1 MSAASGRPT
10 PWISTT
16 SSWTPS
22 ACSRILMTFGS
33 ITRKNSACI
42 SLVIDKDKT
51 SYEALLALSAM
62 LKVSSNAY
70 KDERGYKFRL
80 MNLYSSTVSFG
91 AVRYGNKY
99 LFNIL
104 LECPLDKFIESSFSS
119 LESKVF
125 KTYKDLIYKGFAHDE
140 AKLMLVKGR
149 MIRDNGDTTANPFF
163 MALEGLRKNFFPEA
177 TFGYPPCGD
186 NTRIMSLTFDDLE
199 KALEAVR
206 KADAYIGSV
215 GFQKKGREFGKLFSI
230 GEKAP
235 EWKFDISVEDK
246 VSDLSLIKDGI
257 TSSCIAI
264 GYQIEAEQG
273 NKGHALKNILSKV
286 LSDDNS
292 PLFQGLREEKG
303 LTYGVDVSFPKGDKA
318 MIVSSVIDAKNV
330 DEFIK
335 TTDKLLSTC
344 AESITQERLDDIK
357 KAIKTS
363 IDDMFG
369 EPTTYALALNKSVL
383 NQSPSTAD
391 ELMKLYDSITLDD
404 VKDAIKS
411 LKKVGSFTVN
421 PSKEN

>member
-1 MSAASGRPT
+1 MNKYSGLILRP
-10 PWISTT
+10 SGE
-16 SSWTPS
+16 
-22 ACSRILMTFGS
+22 F
-33 ITRKNSACI
+33 RKNSACI

-51 SYEALLALSAM
+51 SYEALLALSVM

-70 KDERGYKFRL
+70 KDERGYKLRL

-186 NTRIMSLTFDDLE
+186 NTKIMSLTFDDLE

>member
-1 MSAASGRPT
+1 MNKYSGLILRP
-10 PWISTT
+10 SGE
-16 SSWTPS
+16 
-22 ACSRILMTFGS
+22 F
-33 ITRKNSACI
+33 RKNSACI

-51 SYEALLALSAM
+51 SYEALLALSVM
-62 LKVSSNAY
+62 LKVLSNAY
-70 KDERGYKFRL
+70 KDERGYKLRL

-125 KTYKDLIYKGFAHDE
+125 KTYKDLIYKGFDHDE

-273 NKGHALKNILSKV
+273 NKGHALKKILSKV

>member
-1 MSAASGRPT
+1 MNKYSGLILRP
-10 PWISTT
+10 SGE
-16 SSWTPS
+16 
-22 ACSRILMTFGS
+22 F
-33 ITRKNSACI
+33 RKNSACI

-51 SYEALLALSAM
+51 SYEALLALSVM

-70 KDERGYKFRL
+70 KDERGYKLRL

-335 TTDKLLSTC
+335 TTDQLLSTC

-363 IDDMFG
+363 IDDIFG

-391 ELMKLYDSITLDD
+391 ELMKLYDSITLGD

>member
-1 MSAASGRPT
+1 MNKYSGLILRP
-10 PWISTT
+10 SGE
-16 SSWTPS
+16 
-22 ACSRILMTFGS
+22 F
-33 ITRKNSACI
+33 RKNSACI

-51 SYEALLALSAM
+51 SYEALLALSVM

-70 KDERGYKFRL
+70 KDERGYKLRL

-330 DEFIK
+330 EEFIK

-369 EPTTYALALNKSVL
+369 EPTTYALALNKSAL

-391 ELMKLYDSITLDD
+391 ELMKLYDSITLGD

>member
-1 MSAASGRPT
+1 MNKYSGLILRP
-10 PWISTT
+10 SGE
-16 SSWTPS
+16 
-22 ACSRILMTFGS
+22 F
-33 ITRKNSACI
+33 RKNSACI

-51 SYEALLALSAM
+51 SYEALLALSVM

-70 KDERGYKFRL
+70 KDERGYKLRL

-215 GFQKKGREFGKLFSI
+215 GFQRKGREFGKLFSI

-303 LTYGVDVSFPKGDKA
+303 LTYGVDVSFPKGDKV

-330 DEFIK
+330 EEFIK

>member
-1 MSAASGRPT
+1 MNKYSGLILRP
-10 PWISTT
+10 SGE
-16 SSWTPS
+16 
-22 ACSRILMTFGS
+22 F
-33 ITRKNSACI
+33 RKNSACI

-51 SYEALLALSAM
+51 SYEALLALSVM

-70 KDERGYKFRL
+70 KDERGYKLRL

-199 KALEAVR
+199 KALDAVR

-344 AESITQERLDDIK
+344 AESITQDRLDDIK

-391 ELMKLYDSITLDD
+391 ELMKLYDSITLGD

>member
-1 MSAASGRPT
+1 MNKYSGLILRP
-10 PWISTT
+10 SGE
-16 SSWTPS
+16 
-22 ACSRILMTFGS
+22 F
-33 ITRKNSACI
+33 RKNSACI

-51 SYEALLALSAM
+51 SYEALLALSVM

-70 KDERGYKFRL
+70 KDERGYKLRL

-369 EPTTYALALNKSVL
+369 EPTTYALGLNKSVL

>member
-1 MSAASGRPT
+1 MNKYSGLILRP
-10 PWISTT
+10 SGE
-16 SSWTPS
+16 
-22 ACSRILMTFGS
+22 F
-33 ITRKNSACI
+33 RKNSACI

-51 SYEALLALSAM
+51 SYEALLALSVM

-70 KDERGYKFRL
+70 KDERGYKLRL

-215 GFQKKGREFGKLFSI
+215 GFQKKGREFGKLFNI

-335 TTDKLLSTC
+335 TTDQLLSTC

-391 ELMKLYDSITLDD
+391 ELMKLYDSITLGD

>member
-1 MSAASGRPT
+1 MNKYSGLILRP
-10 PWISTT
+10 SGE
-16 SSWTPS
+16 
-22 ACSRILMTFGS
+22 F
-33 ITRKNSACI
+33 RKNSACI

-51 SYEALLALSAM
+51 CYEALLALSVM

-70 KDERGYKFRL
+70 KDERGYKLRL

-104 LECPLDKFIESSFSS
+104 LECPLDKYIESSFSS

-125 KTYKDLIYKGFAHDE
+125 KTYKDLIYKGFDHDE

-246 VSDLSLIKDGI
+246 VSDLSLIKNGI

-369 EPTTYALALNKSVL
+369 EPTTYGLALNKSVL

>member
-1 MSAASGRPT
+1 MNKYSGLILRP
-10 PWISTT
+10 SGE
-16 SSWTPS
+16 
-22 ACSRILMTFGS
+22 F
-33 ITRKNSACI
+33 RKNSACI
-42 SLVIDKDKT
+42 SLIIDKDKT
-51 SYEALLALSAM
+51 SYEALLALSVM

-70 KDERGYKFRL
+70 KDERGYKLRL

>member
-1 MSAASGRPT
+1 MNKYSGLILRP
-10 PWISTT
+10 SGE
-16 SSWTPS
+16 
-22 ACSRILMTFGS
+22 F
-33 ITRKNSACI
+33 RKNSACI
-42 SLVIDKDKT
+42 SLIIDKDKT
-51 SYEALLALSAM
+51 SYEALLALSVM

-70 KDERGYKFRL
+70 KDERGYKLRL

-246 VSDLSLIKDGI
+246 VSDLSLIKDEI

-330 DEFIK
+330 NEFIK
-335 TTDKLLSTC
+335 TTDQLLSTC

-411 LKKVGSFTVN
+411 LKKVGSFTIN

>member
-1 MSAASGRPT
+1 MNKYSGLILRP
-10 PWISTT
+10 SGE
-16 SSWTPS
+16 
-22 ACSRILMTFGS
+22 F
-33 ITRKNSACI
+33 RKNSACI
-42 SLVIDKDKT
+42 SLVIDKEKT
-51 SYEALLALSAM
+51 SYEALLALSVM

-70 KDERGYKFRL
+70 KDERGYKLRL

-235 EWKFDISVEDK
+235 EWKFDISVEGK

-330 DEFIK
+330 NEFIK

-357 KAIKTS
+357 RAIKTS

>member
-1 MSAASGRPT
+1 MNKYSGLILRP
-10 PWISTT
+10 SGE
-16 SSWTPS
+16 
-22 ACSRILMTFGS
+22 F
-33 ITRKNSACI
+33 RKNSACI
-42 SLVIDKDKT
+42 SLIIDKDKT
-51 SYEALLALSAM
+51 SYEALLALSVM
-62 LKVSSNAY
+62 LKVSSNAF
-70 KDERGYKFRL
+70 KDERGYKLRL

-199 KALEAVR
+199 KALDAVR

-215 GFQKKGREFGKLFSI
+215 GFQKKGREFGKLFNI

-246 VSDLSLIKDGI
+246 VSDLALIKDGI

-330 DEFIK
+330 NEFIK
-335 TTDKLLSTC
+335 TTDQLLSTC

-411 LKKVGSFTVN
+411 LKKVGSFTIN

>member
-1 MSAASGRPT
+1 MNKYSGLILRP
-10 PWISTT
+10 SGE
-16 SSWTPS
+16 
-22 ACSRILMTFGS
+22 F
-33 ITRKNSACI
+33 RKNSACI
-42 SLVIDKDKT
+42 SLIIDKDKT
-51 SYEALLALSAM
+51 SYEALLALSVM

-70 KDERGYKFRL
+70 KDERGYKLRL

-163 MALEGLRKNFFPEA
+163 MAIEGLRKNFFPEA

-235 EWKFDISVEDK
+235 EWKFDISIEDK

-330 DEFIK
+330 NEFIK
-335 TTDKLLSTC
+335 TTDQLLSSC

-411 LKKVGSFTVN
+411 LKKVGSFTIN

>member
-1 MSAASGRPT
+1 MNKYSGLILRP
-10 PWISTT
+10 SGE
-16 SSWTPS
+16 
-22 ACSRILMTFGS
+22 F
-33 ITRKNSACI
+33 RKNSACI

-51 SYEALLALSAM
+51 SYEALLALSVM

-70 KDERGYKFRL
+70 KDERGYKLRL

-206 KADAYIGSV
+206 EADAYIGSV

>member
-1 MSAASGRPT
+1 MNKYSGLILRP
-10 PWISTT
+10 SGE
-16 SSWTPS
+16 
-22 ACSRILMTFGS
+22 F
-33 ITRKNSACI
+33 RKNSACI
-42 SLVIDKDKT
+42 SLVIDKDKA
-51 SYEALLALSAM
+51 SYEALLALSVM

-70 KDERGYKFRL
+70 KDERGYKLRL

-104 LECPLDKFIESSFSS
+104 LECPLDKFIESSFFS

-330 DEFIK
+330 NEFIK
-335 TTDKLLSTC
+335 TTDQLLSTC

-391 ELMKLYDSITLDD
+391 ELMKLYDSITLGD

-411 LKKVGSFTVN
+411 LKKVGSFTIN

>member
-1 MSAASGRPT
+1 MNKYSGLILR
-10 PWISTT
+10 
-16 SSWTPS
+16 SSGE
-22 ACSRILMTFGS
+22 F
-33 ITRKNSACI
+33 RKNSACI
-42 SLVIDKDKT
+42 SLIIDKDKT
-51 SYEALLALSAM
+51 SYEALLALSVM

-70 KDERGYKFRL
+70 KDERGYKLRL

-335 TTDKLLSTC
+335 TTDQLLSTC

-411 LKKVGSFTVN
+411 LKKVGSFTIN

>member
-1 MSAASGRPT
+1 MNKYSGLILRP
-10 PWISTT
+10 SGE
-16 SSWTPS
+16 
-22 ACSRILMTFGS
+22 F
-33 ITRKNSACI
+33 RKNSACI
-42 SLVIDKDKT
+42 SLIIDKDKT
-51 SYEALLALSAM
+51 SYEALLALSVM
-62 LKVSSNAY
+62 LKVSSNAF
-70 KDERGYKFRL
+70 KDERGYKLRL

-246 VSDLSLIKDGI
+246 VSDLALIKDGI

-330 DEFIK
+330 NEFIK
-335 TTDKLLSTC
+335 TTDQLLSTC

-369 EPTTYALALNKSVL
+369 EPTTYALALNKSVF

>member
-1 MSAASGRPT
+1 MNKYSGLILRP
-10 PWISTT
+10 SGE
-16 SSWTPS
+16 
-22 ACSRILMTFGS
+22 F
-33 ITRKNSACI
+33 RKNSACI

-51 SYEALLALSAM
+51 SYEALLALSVM

-70 KDERGYKFRL
+70 KDERGYKLRL

-215 GFQKKGREFGKLFSI
+215 GFQKKGKEFGKLFSI

-264 GYQIEAEQG
+264 GYQIKAEQG

-391 ELMKLYDSITLDD
+391 ELMKLYDSITLGD

>member
-1 MSAASGRPT
+1 MNKYSGLILRP
-10 PWISTT
+10 SGE
-16 SSWTPS
+16 
-22 ACSRILMTFGS
+22 F
-33 ITRKNSACI
+33 RKNSACI

-51 SYEALLALSAM
+51 SYEALLALSVM

-70 KDERGYKFRL
+70 KDERGHKLRL

-104 LECPLDKFIESSFSS
+104 LECPLDKFIESSFFS

-292 PLFQGLREEKG
+292 PLFLGLREEKG

-330 DEFIK
+330 NEFIK
-335 TTDKLLSTC
+335 ATDQLLSTC

-369 EPTTYALALNKSVL
+369 EPTTYALALNKSFL

-391 ELMKLYDSITLDD
+391 ELMKLYDSITLGD

>member
-1 MSAASGRPT
+1 MNKYSGLILRP
-10 PWISTT
+10 SGE
-16 SSWTPS
+16 
-22 ACSRILMTFGS
+22 F
-33 ITRKNSACI
+33 RKNSACI
-42 SLVIDKDKT
+42 SLVIDKEKT
-51 SYEALLALSAM
+51 SYEALLALSVM

-70 KDERGYKFRL
+70 KDERGYKLRL

-215 GFQKKGREFGKLFSI
+215 GFQKKGREFGKLFNI

-330 DEFIK
+330 NEFIK
-335 TTDKLLSTC
+335 TTDQLLSTC

-411 LKKVGSFTVN
+411 LKKVGSFTIN

>member
-1 MSAASGRPT
+1 MNKYSGLILRP
-10 PWISTT
+10 SGE
-16 SSWTPS
+16 
-22 ACSRILMTFGS
+22 F
-33 ITRKNSACI
+33 RKNSACI
-42 SLVIDKDKT
+42 SLIIDKDKT
-51 SYEALLALSAM
+51 SYEALLALSVM
-62 LKVSSNAY
+62 LKVSSNAF
-70 KDERGYKFRL
+70 KDERGYKLRL

-163 MALEGLRKNFFPEA
+163 MAIEGLRKNFFPEA

-199 KALEAVR
+199 KVLEAVR

-335 TTDKLLSTC
+335 TTDQLLSTC

-411 LKKVGSFTVN
+411 LKKVGSFTIN

>member
-1 MSAASGRPT
+1 MNKYSGLILRP
-10 PWISTT
+10 SGE
-16 SSWTPS
+16 
-22 ACSRILMTFGS
+22 F
-33 ITRKNSACI
+33 RKNSACI
-42 SLVIDKDKT
+42 SLIIDKDKT
-51 SYEALLALSAM
+51 SYEALLALSVM

-70 KDERGYKFRL
+70 KDERGYKLRL

-206 KADAYIGSV
+206 EADAYIGSV
-215 GFQKKGREFGKLFSI
+215 GFQKKGREFGKLFNI

-335 TTDKLLSTC
+335 TTDQLLSTC

-411 LKKVGSFTVN
+411 LKKVGSFTIN

>member
-1 MSAASGRPT
+1 MNKYSGLILRP
-10 PWISTT
+10 SGE
-16 SSWTPS
+16 
-22 ACSRILMTFGS
+22 F
-33 ITRKNSACI
+33 RKNSACI

-51 SYEALLALSAM
+51 CYEALLALSVM

-70 KDERGYKFRL
+70 KDERGYKLRL

-125 KTYKDLIYKGFAHDE
+125 KTYKDLIYKGFDHDE

-303 LTYGVDVSFPKGDKA
+303 LTYGVDVSFPKGDKV

-391 ELMKLYDSITLDD
+391 ELMKLYDSITLGD

-411 LKKVGSFTVN
+411 LKKVGSFTIN

>member
-1 MSAASGRPT
+1 MNKYSGLILRP
-10 PWISTT
+10 SGE
-16 SSWTPS
+16 
-22 ACSRILMTFGS
+22 F
-33 ITRKNSACI
+33 RKNSACI
-42 SLVIDKDKT
+42 SLIIDKDKT
-51 SYEALLALSAM
+51 SYEALLALSVM

-70 KDERGYKFRL
+70 KDERGYKLRL

-163 MALEGLRKNFFPEA
+163 MAIEGLRKNFFPEA

-235 EWKFDISVEDK
+235 EWKFDISVKDK

-330 DEFIK
+330 NEFIK
-335 TTDKLLSTC
+335 TTDQLLSTC

-411 LKKVGSFTVN
+411 LKKVGSFTIN

>member
-1 MSAASGRPT
+1 MNKYSGLILRP
-10 PWISTT
+10 SGE
-16 SSWTPS
+16 
-22 ACSRILMTFGS
+22 F
-33 ITRKNSACI
+33 RKNSACI

-51 SYEALLALSAM
+51 SYEALLALSVM

-70 KDERGYKFRL
+70 KDERGYKLRL

-199 KALEAVR
+199 KALDAVR

-330 DEFIK
+330 EEFIK

-383 NQSPSTAD
+383 NESPSTAD

>member
-1 MSAASGRPT
+1 MNKYSGLILRP
-10 PWISTT
+10 SGE
-16 SSWTPS
+16 
-22 ACSRILMTFGS
+22 F
-33 ITRKNSACI
+33 RKNSACI
-42 SLVIDKDKT
+42 SLIIDKDKT
-51 SYEALLALSAM
+51 SYEALLALSVM
-62 LKVSSNAY
+62 LKVSSNAF
-70 KDERGYKFRL
+70 KDERGYKLRL

-330 DEFIK
+330 NEFIK
-335 TTDKLLSTC
+335 TTDQLLSTC

>member
-1 MSAASGRPT
+1 MNKYSGLILRP
-10 PWISTT
+10 SGE
-16 SSWTPS
+16 
-22 ACSRILMTFGS
+22 F
-33 ITRKNSACI
+33 RKNSACI
-42 SLVIDKDKT
+42 SLIIDKDKT
-51 SYEALLALSAM
+51 SYEALLALSVM

-70 KDERGYKFRL
+70 KDERGYKLRL

-163 MALEGLRKNFFPEA
+163 MAIEGLRKNFFPEA

-330 DEFIK
+330 NEFIK
-335 TTDKLLSTC
+335 TTDQLLSTC

-411 LKKVGSFTVN
+411 LKKVGSFTIN

>member
-1 MSAASGRPT
+1 MNKYSGLILRP
-10 PWISTT
+10 SGE
-16 SSWTPS
+16 
-22 ACSRILMTFGS
+22 F
-33 ITRKNSACI
+33 RKNSACI

-51 SYEALLALSAM
+51 SYEALLALSVM

-70 KDERGYKFRL
+70 KDERGYKLRL

-186 NTRIMSLTFDDLE
+186 NMRIMSLTFDDLE

-215 GFQKKGREFGKLFSI
+215 GFQRKGREFGKLFSI

-330 DEFIK
+330 EEFIK

>member
-1 MSAASGRPT
+1 MNKYSGLILRP
-10 PWISTT
+10 SGE
-16 SSWTPS
+16 
-22 ACSRILMTFGS
+22 F
-33 ITRKNSACI
+33 RKNSACI
-42 SLVIDKDKT
+42 SLVIDKYKT
-51 SYEALLALSAM
+51 SYEALLALSVM

-70 KDERGYKFRL
+70 KDERGYKLRL

-292 PLFQGLREEKG
+292 PLFLGLREEKG

-330 DEFIK
+330 NEFIK
-335 TTDKLLSTC
+335 TTDQLLSTC

-391 ELMKLYDSITLDD
+391 ELMKLYDSITLGD

-411 LKKVGSFTVN
+411 LKKVGSFTIN

>member
-1 MSAASGRPT
+1 MNKYSGLILRP
-10 PWISTT
+10 SGE
-16 SSWTPS
+16 
-22 ACSRILMTFGS
+22 F
-33 ITRKNSACI
+33 RKNSACI

-51 SYEALLALSAM
+51 SYEALLALSVM

-70 KDERGYKFRL
+70 KDERGYKLRL

-91 AVRYGNKY
+91 AARYGNKY

-330 DEFIK
+330 NEFIK
-335 TTDKLLSTC
+335 TTDQLLSTC

-357 KAIKTS
+357 KAKKTS

>member
-1 MSAASGRPT
+1 MNKYSGLILRP
-10 PWISTT
+10 SGE
-16 SSWTPS
+16 
-22 ACSRILMTFGS
+22 F
-33 ITRKNSACI
+33 RKNSACI

-51 SYEALLALSAM
+51 SYEALLALSVM

-70 KDERGYKFRL
+70 KDERGYKLRL

-264 GYQIEAEQG
+264 GYQVEAEQG

-330 DEFIK
+330 NEFIK
-335 TTDKLLSTC
+335 TTDQLLSTC

-391 ELMKLYDSITLDD
+391 ELMKLYDSITLGD

-411 LKKVGSFTVN
+411 LKKVGSFTIN

>member
-1 MSAASGRPT
+1 MNKYSGLILRP
-10 PWISTT
+10 SGE
-16 SSWTPS
+16 
-22 ACSRILMTFGS
+22 F
-33 ITRKNSACI
+33 RKNSACI

-51 SYEALLALSAM
+51 SYEALLALSVM

-70 KDERGYKFRL
+70 KDERGYKLRL

-286 LSDDNS
+286 LSDDSS
-292 PLFQGLREEKG
+292 PLLQGLREEKG

-335 TTDKLLSTC
+335 TTDQLLSTC

-383 NQSPSTAD
+383 NQSPSTVD
-391 ELMKLYDSITLDD
+391 ELMKLYDSITLGD

>member
-1 MSAASGRPT
+1 MNKYSGLILRP
-10 PWISTT
+10 SGE
-16 SSWTPS
+16 
-22 ACSRILMTFGS
+22 F
-33 ITRKNSACI
+33 RKNSACI

-51 SYEALLALSAM
+51 SYEALLALSVM

-70 KDERGYKFRL
+70 KDERGYKLRL

-104 LECPLDKFIESSFSS
+104 LECPLDKYIESSFSS

-330 DEFIK
+330 EEFIK

>member
-1 MSAASGRPT
+1 MNKYSGLILRP
-10 PWISTT
+10 SGE
-16 SSWTPS
+16 
-22 ACSRILMTFGS
+22 F
-33 ITRKNSACI
+33 RKNSACI
-42 SLVIDKDKT
+42 SLIIDKDKT
-51 SYEALLALSAM
+51 SYEALLALSVM
-62 LKVSSNAY
+62 LKVSSNAF
-70 KDERGYKFRL
+70 KDERGYKLRL

-330 DEFIK
+330 NEFIK
-335 TTDKLLSTC
+335 TTNQLLSTC

-411 LKKVGSFTVN
+411 LKKVGSFTIN

>member
-1 MSAASGRPT
+1 MNKYSGLILRP
-10 PWISTT
+10 SGE
-16 SSWTPS
+16 
-22 ACSRILMTFGS
+22 F
-33 ITRKNSACI
+33 RKNSACI
-42 SLVIDKDKT
+42 SLIIDKDKT
-51 SYEALLALSAM
+51 SYEALLALSVM

-70 KDERGYKFRL
+70 KDERGYKLRL

-303 LTYGVDVSFPKGDKA
+303 LTYGVDVTFPKGDKA

-330 DEFIK
+330 NEFIK
-335 TTDKLLSTC
+335 TTDQLLSTC

-411 LKKVGSFTVN
+411 LKKVGSFTIN

>member
-1 MSAASGRPT
+1 MNKYSGLILRP
-10 PWISTT
+10 SGE
-16 SSWTPS
+16 
-22 ACSRILMTFGS
+22 F
-33 ITRKNSACI
+33 RKNSACI
-42 SLVIDKDKT
+42 SLIIDKDKT
-51 SYEALLALSAM
+51 SYEALLALSVM

-70 KDERGYKFRL
+70 KDERGYKLRL

-163 MALEGLRKNFFPEA
+163 MAIEGLRKNFFPEA

-235 EWKFDISVEDK
+235 EWKFDISIEDK

-286 LSDDNS
+286 FSDDNS

-330 DEFIK
+330 NEFIK
-335 TTDKLLSTC
+335 TTDQLLSTC

-411 LKKVGSFTVN
+411 LKKVGSFTIN

>member
-1 MSAASGRPT
+1 MNKYSGLILRP
-10 PWISTT
+10 SGE
-16 SSWTPS
+16 
-22 ACSRILMTFGS
+22 F
-33 ITRKNSACI
+33 RKNSACI

-51 SYEALLALSAM
+51 SYEALLALSVM

-70 KDERGYKFRL
+70 KDEKGYKLRL

-215 GFQKKGREFGKLFSI
+215 GFQKKGREFGELFSI

-292 PLFQGLREEKG
+292 PLFLGLREEKG

-330 DEFIK
+330 NEFIK
-335 TTDKLLSTC
+335 TTDQLLSTC

-357 KAIKTS
+357 KAKKTS

>member
-1 MSAASGRPT
+1 MNKYSGLILRP
-10 PWISTT
+10 SGE
-16 SSWTPS
+16 
-22 ACSRILMTFGS
+22 F
-33 ITRKNSACI
+33 RKNSACI

-51 SYEALLALSAM
+51 SYEALLALSVM

-70 KDERGYKFRL
+70 KDERGYKLRL
-80 MNLYSSTVSFG
+80 MNLYSSIVSFG

-215 GFQKKGREFGKLFSI
+215 GFQRKGREFGKLFSI

-303 LTYGVDVSFPKGDKA
+303 LTYGVDVSFPKGDKV

>member
-1 MSAASGRPT
+1 MNKYSGLILRP
-10 PWISTT
+10 SGE
-16 SSWTPS
+16 
-22 ACSRILMTFGS
+22 F
-33 ITRKNSACI
+33 RKNSACI

-51 SYEALLALSAM
+51 SYEALLALSEM

-70 KDERGYKFRL
+70 KDERGYKLRL

-391 ELMKLYDSITLDD
+391 ELMKLYDSITLGD